1 MKIAIIGYGKM
12 GKEIEQVALDR
23 GHEVLLK
30 IDESNINHVKKETL
44 QDIDV
49 AIEFS
54 NPESAFSNIN
64 LCFDHNVPVVSGTTG
79 WLDKFDEVVQ
89 RCKKENKTFFY
100 ASNYSIGV
108 NLFFK
113 LNSHLAKMMNKFN
126 AYDVHV
132 EETHHIQK
140 LDAPSGTAI
149 TLTEELLNQLDRK
162 KKWEKEAA
170 SNSDSI
176 AVKSFREGKV
186 PGNHKVTYESSFDK
200 IMIEH
205 NAKSRKGF
213 ALGAV
218 LAAEHI
224 AGKTG
229 YFTMND
235 MLTI

>member
-1 MKIAIIGYGKM
+1 MNIALIGYGKM

-23 GHEVLLK
+23 GHEVLVKLDIKNIKDVKQEDLK
-30 IDESNINHVKKETL
+30 HIH
-44 QDIDV
+44 V

-64 LCFDHNVPVVSGTTG
+64 LCFDYNIPVVSGTTG
-79 WLDKFDEVVQ
+79 WLDQFDEVVN
-89 RCKKENKTFFY
+89 RCKTENKTFFY

-113 LNSHLAKMMNKFN
+113 LNSYLAKMMNKFN

-132 EETHHIQK
+132 EETHHTQK

-149 TLTEELLNQLDRK
+149 TLTQELINQIDRK
-162 KKWEKEAA
+162 KKWEKEAV
-170 SNSDSI
+170 SKRDSI
-176 AVKSFREGKV
+176 AVKSLRKGMV

-229 YFTMND
+229 FFTMND
-235 MLTI
+235 MLII

>member
-23 GHEVLLK
+23 GHEILLK
-30 IDESNINHVKKETL
+30 LDVSNIRNVKKEDL

-49 AIEFS
+49 AVEFS

-64 LCFDHNVPVVSGTTG
+64 LCFDHNIPIVSGTTG
-79 WLDKFDEVVQ
+79 WLDKFNETVQ
-89 RCKKENKTFFY
+89 RCKREQKTFFY

-113 LNSHLAKMMNKFN
+113 LNSYLAKMMNKFS

-132 EETHHIQK
+132 EETHHTQK

-149 TLTEELLNQLDRK
+149 TLTEELLNSLDRK
-162 KKWEKEAA
+162 KNWEKEAA

-176 AVKSFREGKV
+176 AVMSFREGKV

-200 IMIEH
+200 LMIEH

-218 LAAEHI
+218 LAAEFI
-224 AGKTG
+224 VGKTG
-229 YFTMND
+229 YFSMND
-235 MLTI
+235 MLKI

>member
-23 GHEVLLK
+23 EHEVLLK
-30 IDESNINHVKKETL
+30 LDVDNINNVKK
-44 QDIDV
+44 QDLKNIDV

-79 WLDKFDEVVQ
+79 WLDQFDQVVK
-89 RCKKENKTFFY
+89 RCKAENKTFFY

-113 LNSHLAKMMNKFN
+113 LNSYLAKMMNKFN
-126 AYDVHV
+126 DYDVHV
-132 EETHHIQK
+132 EETHHTQK

-149 TLTEELLNQLDRK
+149 TLSEELLNQIDRK
-162 KKWEKEAA
+162 KKWEKEVAN
-170 SNSDSI
+170 SSDSI

-186 PGNHKVTYESSFDK
+186 PGNHKIIFESSFDELK
-200 IMIEH
+200 IEH

-224 AGKTG
+224 AGKSG

-235 MLTI
+235 MLKI